1 MPCLKAASPALV
13 KVLHLVRT
21 TPCNAALI
29 PLLTRVVGLIRLLG
43 VGGLWPWM
51 HFLGFRSSLPQHHR
65 VLFCSMP
72 LSARTL
78 PRGPWD
84 PGTSPCRVLRSVPEA
99 TNTIRLRWP
108 VITKEHFQSIL
119 SLQLGL
125 MQQSLIRCCRRVVTY
140 GHVLQCSLG
149 FELACSRDAS
159 SKAAAAPLPTRTICK
174 ASRAWAWLVPE
185 LRNHKGTASPSVKSA
200 FCKLLGLELSLFQEL
215 FHWSPQSHYRLKGS
229 FPSSLVSSLACPE
242 LHHQRPLAYYHQN
255 SSKHLPHCSG
265 TITS

>member
-1 MPCLKAASPALV
+1 MQ
-13 KVLHLVRT
+13 
-21 TPCNAALI
+21 
-29 PLLTRVVGLIRLLG
+29 LLFHCFTRVVGLIRLLALETSG
-43 VGGLWPWM
+43 PWM

-84 PGTSPCRVLRSVPEA
+84 PGTSPCRVLRSVPET

-108 VITKEHFQSIL
+108 VITKEHFPKHPEPSAWPVAAKPHQMLPPCCHLRPHPPMFS
-119 SLQLGL
+119 GL
-125 MQQSLIRCCRRVVTY
+125 W
-140 GHVLQCSLG
+140 
-149 FELACSRDAS
+149 LACSRDGS

-215 FHWSPQSHYRLKGS
+215 FHWSPQSHHRLKGS
-229 FPSSLVSSLACPE
+229 FPSSLVRA
-242 LHHQRPLAYYHQN
+242 
-255 SSKHLPHCSG
+255 
-265 TITS
+265 